1 MRRAVAR
8 QMVGSVLGAVS
19 SVLGSILVFIAA
31 GKALGP
37 ELFGTFALTYAIIS
51 LLGLIFDFGYTV
63 SFLRNTR
70 KPADNSPGELPK
82 QALGLKVA
90 LFVVLTPFAV
100 GVPFLTG
107 TNLLVGMVLWV
118 GLSLISLGNFYST
131 MLRAIGLHSKDAVN
145 LFISNFAGLVVAGV
159 TYFAWPEGLGFSFV
173 FATIGVVYCTLTMRL
188 WTAHFRLSGGRFV
201 WADILVE
208 MRKNFVYML
217 DAMGRRSFGFFDVAI
232 LGLFAPV
239 ETVGLYQAAQKVTQ
253 GVGIF
258 AQPFNNVLL
267 PRLSQSA
274 GDVATF
280 NRKARTAFVAQL
292 FFGLAAGAVLV
303 VLGPSILSWL
313 FSEAFMPAAE
323 LFSYFAA
330 LIMLRYATSALKISK
345 TAQGFFR
352 ERLYANLFS
361 VAALLVIG
369 PVLTYVANVKGLLV
383 GLILSNVLGSVVLIL
398 LTRQRPV
405 SK

>member
-31 GKALGP
+31 GKTLGP

-51 LLGLIFDFGYTV
+51 LLGLIFDFGYPV

-145 LFISNFAGLVVAGV
+145 LFISNFAGLVIAGV
-159 TYFAWPEGLGFSFV
+159 AYFAWPEGLGV
-173 FATIGVVYCTLTMRL
+173 FLCVRHHRDCVLHSDHA
-188 WTAHFRLSGGRFV
+188 
-201 WADILVE
+201 
-208 MRKNFVYML
+208 
-217 DAMGRRSFGFFDVAI
+217 AMDRA
-232 LGLFAPV
+232 
-239 ETVGLYQAAQKVTQ
+239 
-253 GVGIF
+253 
-258 AQPFNNVLL
+258 
-267 PRLSQSA
+267 
-274 GDVATF
+274 
-280 NRKARTAFVAQL
+280 
-292 FFGLAAGAVLV
+292 FFGCRAAGSS
-303 VLGPSILSWL
+303 GRTSW
-313 FSEAFMPAAE
+313 SKCAIISCTCSMPWV
-323 LFSYFAA
+323 
-330 LIMLRYATSALKISK
+330 
-345 TAQGFFR
+345 
-352 ERLYANLFS
+352 
-361 VAALLVIG
+361 VAASAS
-369 PVLTYVANVKGLLV
+369 LTSLFWVF
-383 GLILSNVLGSVVLIL
+383 S
-398 LTRQRPV
+398 PH
-405 SK
+405 SKP

>member
-31 GKALGP
+31 GKTLGP

-51 LLGLIFDFGYTV
+51 FLGLIFDFGYPV
-63 SFLRNTR
+63 SFLRDTR
-70 KPADNSPGELPK
+70 KPADNSPGKLPK

-90 LFVVLTPFAV
+90 LFVVLTPFAA

-107 TNLLVGMVLWV
+107 TNPLVGIVLWG
-118 GLSLISLGNFYST
+118 GLSLISLGKFYST

-145 LFISNFAGLVVAGV
+145 LFISNLAGLVVAGV
-159 TYFAWPEGLGFSFV
+159 AYFAWPVALGFSFV

-188 WTAHFRLSGGRFV
+188 WTGHFRLSGGRFV

-217 DAMGRRSFGFFDVAI
+217 DAMSHRSFGFIDIAI
-232 LGLFAPV
+232 LGLFAPF

-253 GVGIF
+253 GVSIF
-258 AQPFNNVLL
+258 AQPLNNVLL
-267 PRLSQSA
+267 PQLSQSA

-292 FFGLAAGAVLV
+292 LFGSAAGAVLV

-323 LFSYFAA
+323 LFSYFTA
-330 LIMLRYATSALKISK
+330 LIMLRYATNALTISK
-345 TAQGFFR
+345 TAQGFVR

-361 VAALLVIG
+361 IAALLVIG

-383 GLILSNVLGSVVLIL
+383 GLILSNVMGSVVLIL